1 MNIARGNNISNICIC
16 AIYAIYVLFRTQRK
30 FFDSLAFVELL
41 EYIKLKMTD
50 IKGFTTIEVARLCRV
65 SDATVKRWEEAGLLK
80 SERTSGGHRRFRAE
94 EVARFQREQGLG
106 LKQNHG
112 DESVVKTT
120 NRARDKKYFSD
131 SSFLQSLMDGG
142 EEAAANVFIRA
153 HLEGKPLVEI
163 IDRLVC
169 PAMREVGDLWHRGEI
184 GITQEHLATRTAVS
198 ALYKLRSALPVP
210 EMKNCLAICCAMEG
224 DLHELPTL
232 MAQIAIENEG
242 FEVINFGA
250 ATPLYS
256 LADEVAR
263 HAPALVCIS
272 ATVISDLERLSRD
285 YKDFREKTIKLEIPI
300 LLGGRV
306 FGGEHIRK
314 RFESEFYA
322 RSFSDVAEFARNL
335 ANKQAE
341 NIF

>member
-1 MNIARGNNISNICIC
+1 MA
-16 AIYAIYVLFRTQRK
+16 
-30 FFDSLAFVELL
+30 
-41 EYIKLKMTD
+41 D
-50 IKGFTTIEVARLCRV
+50 IKSFTTIEVAHLCRV
-65 SDATVKRWEEAGLLK
+65 SDATVKRWEKAGLLK

-112 DESVVKTT
+112 DESVAKTT
-120 NRARDKKYFSD
+120 KRARDTANYSD
-131 SSFLQSLMDGG
+131 SAFLQTLIAGG

-163 IDRLVC
+163 IDRIVC
-169 PAMREVGDLWHRGEI
+169 PAMREIGELWHRNEI
-184 GITQEHLATRTAVS
+184 SVAQEHLATRTAVS
-198 ALYKLRSALPVP
+198 ALYKFRNALPVP
-210 EMKNCLAICCAMEG
+210 EMRNRLAICCAMDG

-232 MAQIAIENEG
+232 LAQMAIENEG

-256 LADEVAR
+256 LGDEVAR
-263 HAPALVCIS
+263 HSPNLVCIS
-272 ATVISDLERLSRD
+272 AAVINDLERLSRD
-285 YKDFREKTIKLEIPI
+285 YKNFREKTVSLGIPV

-306 FGGEHIRK
+306 FEDEHLRK

-322 RSFSDVAEFARNL
+322 RSFTDVAEFAGNL
-335 ANKQAE
+335 TEKE
-341 NIF
+341 SG